1 MTRSE
6 YQWGLASE
14 HQRTMSHEACE
25 LALYAENDAGSY
37 RAWILPMLRACQ
49 KHYDRGQGDYERVIA
64 GFQRVLLPV
73 AKQYVLEHCG
83 MTDSVRS
90 LFPPSVRKEAAE
102 YLASYFLAEYRANGG
117 GW

>member
-25 LALYAENDAGSY
+25 LALYAENDQGAY
-37 RAWILPMLRACQ
+37 KAWILPMLRACQ

-64 GFQRVLLPV
+64 GFQRALLPV
-73 AKQYVLEHCG
+73 ARQYVLEHCG

-102 YLASYFLAEYRANGG
+102 YLAAYFIAEYRANGG